1 MGDEASCVLLSR
13 VRCVACLVVV
23 VVVMVVMV
31 QDGTSRKELFAVIKA
46 WIGCATS
53 GLQRL

>member
-1 MGDEASCVLLSR
+1 MASVVMGDEASCVLLSR

-23 VVVMVVMV
+23 A
-31 QDGTSRKELFAVIKA
+31 QGGTPWKELFAVIKV

-53 GLQRL
+53 GTSNV